1 MLFKFDQKR
10 FNKTLKVTKSR
21 LTALSVLNDFFL
33 SIDILSNEISFI
45 FRITSGEVICT

>member
-21 LTALSVLNDFFL
+21 LTALSVLNDFL